1 MSPRHPQTPPM
12 LAGPSQPLELRRRP
26 RSRPHW
32 PPPCPASPAYKR
44 TPASTLRL
52 TPHPSPSQTS
62 SPGFPLHRSSSP
74 ATPSPQTTA
83 TATSVSR
90 RSRSP
95 LELPLGP
102 GRRGEARRSF
112 LPRSVKLLFPCVD
125 PRRRPL
131 PSGHGEFLCNARTRK
146 TPLVPVRFM
155 FFAHSEPSWAGLVTL
170 QRAAHFQSI
179 RKKI

>member
-1 MSPRHPQTPPM
+1 M
-12 LAGPSQPLELRRRP
+12 LAGPSRPLELRRRP
-26 RSRPHW
+26 RPRPHW

-44 TPASTLRL
+44 TPEITLQL

-62 SPGFPLHRSSSP
+62 SPGFPLHRSSSS
-74 ATPSPQTTA
+74 AMPSLQTTA
-83 TATSVSR
+83 TAASASR
-90 RSRSP
+90 RSRPP
-95 LELPLGP
+95 LELPRVP
-102 GRRGEARRSF
+102 GGRGEARHSF
-112 LPRSVKLLFPCVD
+112 LPRAVKLLFPCTD
-125 PRRRPL
+125 PRRCPL

-179 RKKI
+179 RKKIELEL